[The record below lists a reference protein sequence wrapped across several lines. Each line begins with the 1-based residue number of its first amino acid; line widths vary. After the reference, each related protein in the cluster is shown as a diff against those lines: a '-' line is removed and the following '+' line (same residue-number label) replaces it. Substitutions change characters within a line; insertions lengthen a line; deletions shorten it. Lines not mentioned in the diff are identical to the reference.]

1 MSDNG
6 FIGPPFIQVPGVPN
20 FRDIG
25 GYPITSS
32 AGKVVR
38 TGLVFRSS
46 EPSKVDDQGIV
57 KLQALGI
64 KDVYDLRSRLELVR
78 DAQNGNGRQARTW
91 PGATRVVAPV
101 FSDSEYTPEAIA
113 ARFRMYATDT
123 TTPIVLAHLREIL
136 KAAAAEDNPDRP
148 YRSIL
153 QHFASNSTGGPYP
166 ILIHCSA
173 GKDRT
178 GVICALILSLC
189 GVEDEAVAHE
199 YSLSELGLKSRPEF
213 LRNLLQEPVVKGNAA
228 AAMQMVGS
236 RKRFMLA
243 LLRTMKEQW
252 GSVDQCVIGLG
263 LIDQDGV
270 EQLRRNMVVDIDAV
284 SGTELDWMS
293 HAELVARAEDEADR
307 RIDALVAAA

>member
-32 AGKVVR
+32 AGKKVR
-38 TGLVFRSS
+38 TGVVFRSS

-153 QHFASNSTGGPYP
+153 QHLASTSTGGPYP

-236 RKRFMLA
+236 R
-243 LLRTMKEQW
+243 
-252 GSVDQCVIGLG
+252 
-263 LIDQDGV
+263 
-270 EQLRRNMVVDIDAV
+270 
-284 SGTELDWMS
+284 
-293 HAELVARAEDEADR
+293 
-307 RIDALVAAA
+307 